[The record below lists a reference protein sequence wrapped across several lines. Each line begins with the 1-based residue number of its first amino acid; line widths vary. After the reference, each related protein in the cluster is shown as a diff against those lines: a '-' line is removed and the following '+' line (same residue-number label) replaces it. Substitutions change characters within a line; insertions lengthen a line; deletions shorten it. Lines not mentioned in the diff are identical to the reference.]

1 MIRYPVTPERLDQLI
16 REHDPTWPE
25 RARARTDAF
34 RAAGRYDERS
44 GIWGEVKAVYVALQH
59 AKCAYC
65 ERRLAGLPYGAI
77 EHDVEHFRPKSEV
90 KRWPGERIAR
100 ERGIAYDFETGAE
113 SREGY
118 YLLAYHPWNYATAC
132 KTCNSALKSSYFPVA
147 GRRASGADDP
157 WKLKTEKP
165 FLLYPIGEL
174 DEDPET
180 VITFVGLLPVPR
192 ARSGH
197 RFRRAQV
204 TIDFFELDTREELLR
219 ERAEQIRS
227 FHMAL
232 RLLETGGAAD
242 RAEALG
248 AIEQHKAPYSPHS
261 GCVRAFHALYERD
274 RAEAEEIFALIRE
287 YLEPQI

>member
-1 MIRYPVTPERLDQLI
+1 MIRHPVAPERLEELI
-16 REHDPTWPE
+16 RAHDPTWAG

-34 RAAGRYDERS
+34 RKAGRYGERS
-44 GIWGEVKAVYVALQH
+44 GIWGEIKPVYMALQH

-65 ERRLAGLPYGAI
+65 ERRLAGLPYGTI
-77 EHDVEHFRPKSEV
+77 EHDLEHYRPKSEV
-90 KRWPGERIAR
+90 KRWPTQRIAR
-100 ERGIAYDFETGAE
+100 ERGIAYDFDTGE
-113 SREGY
+113 EMKEGY

-132 KTCNSALKSSYFPVA
+132 KTCNSALKSSYFPTA
-147 GRRASGADDP
+147 GTRVSGGEDP
-157 WKLKTEKP
+157 WRMKTEKP
-165 FLLYPIGEL
+165 FLLYPLGDL
-174 DEDPET
+174 DEDPEA
-180 VITFVGLLPVPR
+180 VITFVGILPVPR

-219 ERAEQIRS
+219 ERAEQVRS

-232 RLLETGGAAD
+232 RLLETGSAAD
-242 RAEALG
+242 QAEAKA
-248 AIEQHKAPYSPHS
+248 AIEGHRAPHSPHA

-274 RAEAEEIFALIRE
+274 RNEAEEIFALIRA

>member
-1 MIRYPVTPERLDQLI
+1 MIRHLVTPERLEELV
-16 REHDPTWPE
+16 RAHDPTWPD
-25 RARARTDAF
+25 RARERTQAF
-34 RAAGRYDERS
+34 RVAGGYREKS
-44 GIWGEVKAVYVALQH
+44 AIWGEVKPVYMALQH

-65 ERRLAGLPYGAI
+65 ERRLAGLPYGTI
-77 EHDVEHFRPKSEV
+77 EHDVEHYRPKSEV
-90 KRWPGERIAR
+90 KRWPSPRIAQ
-100 ERGIAYDFETGAE
+100 ERQIAYDFGTGE
-113 SREGY
+113 EMKEGY

-132 KTCNSALKSSYFPVA
+132 KTCNSALKSSFFPVA
-147 GRRASGADDP
+147 GPRATGGEDPRRMKS
-157 WKLKTEKP
+157 EKP
-165 FLLYPIGEL
+165 FLVYPLGDL

-180 VITFVGLLPVPR
+180 VITFVGILPVPR

-219 ERAEQIRS
+219 ERAEQLRS

-232 RLLETGGAAD
+232 RLLETGTAAD
-242 RAEALG
+242 RVEATA
-248 AIEQHKAPYSPHS
+248 AIENHKARHSPHA

-274 RAEAEEIFALIRE
+274 RAEAEEIFALIGA